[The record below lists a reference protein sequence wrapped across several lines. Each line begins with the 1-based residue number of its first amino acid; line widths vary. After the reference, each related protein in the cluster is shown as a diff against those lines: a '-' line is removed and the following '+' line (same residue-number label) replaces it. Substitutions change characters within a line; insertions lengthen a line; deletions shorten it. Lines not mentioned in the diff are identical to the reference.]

1 MSRARKHVTAR
12 ALGECPEPGEN
23 ERIMRV
29 VAPRGSNLIEV
40 GSLLDFSCIYF
51 CRGEQGECGQVE
63 TPIMSCHFLSSIG
76 LEHRQASTLFFPCR
90 STLACFIVSV
100 QTFSSIPV
108 SCPLKKKD
116 EVMIGGRRFL

>member
-40 GSLLDFSCIYF
+40 GSLLGSA
-51 CRGEQGECGQVE
+51 
-63 TPIMSCHFLSSIG
+63 SSSFAG
-76 LEHRQASTLFFPCR
+76 VNRVNANKSKYLL
-90 STLACFIVSV
+90 
-100 QTFSSIPV
+100 
-108 SCPLKKKD
+108 
-116 EVMIGGRRFL
+116 